1 MVFYLSL
8 WEPKSVNCC
17 QLHPAKTLG
26 LWGGFAWTSSIKW
39 IFQGRAKG
47 VSNWESQTILS
58 DLPWLGPS
66 ERKAKAAQSISPCS
80 LCPCWESPYC
90 LVLFQWASRPPS
102 LWQPLHRCSV
112 SRMVLAPTSK
122 DWCSR
127 GSRCFPLPAALPV
140 PGPRA
145 APQDRTPTPFLA
157 HGFTHLFLWKN
168 QLLKEGE
175 IKEIQFLKNAFLIGG
190 LNYWINNSIAG
201 CNKRPFLL
209 FSSLIHQGCSS
220 CPYQGSEL

>member
-8 WEPKSVNCC
+8 WEPKSANCC

-112 SRMVLAPTSK
+112 SRMVLALTSK

-127 GSRCFPLPAALPV
+127 GSRCFPSLLPSL
-140 PGPRA
+140 
-145 APQDRTPTPFLA
+145 FLA
-157 HGFTHLFLWKN
+157 PGLLHRMEHPPPSLHMGSPISSYERTSFWKKGK
-168 QLLKEGE
+168 LRRYSSSKM
-175 IKEIQFLKNAFLIGG
+175 
-190 LNYWINNSIAG
+190 
-201 CNKRPFLL
+201 PFW
-209 FSSLIHQGCSS
+209 
-220 CPYQGSEL
+220 